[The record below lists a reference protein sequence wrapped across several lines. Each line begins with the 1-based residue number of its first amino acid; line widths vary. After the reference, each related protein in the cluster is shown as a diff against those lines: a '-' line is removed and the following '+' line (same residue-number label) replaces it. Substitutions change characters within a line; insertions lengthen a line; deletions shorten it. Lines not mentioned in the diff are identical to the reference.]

1 MIVSNFY
8 PPHCIG
14 GYEIGC
20 RDVVEGLEARGH
32 DVVVLTSTHGLDGAD
47 SSGRVYRRLETDL
60 SSKGSGSPADLLRLL
75 KKESTNRR
83 AFIRLCREF
92 RPDVVYVWNAAHIS
106 ISIALIAQQMG
117 LKVCYFI
124 SDHWLNHWESDAMYS
139 LNHRSPRKLPRRLI
153 WKSIIAS
160 LHASGMLPSGALN
173 LSHVQFASQFLKR
186 AALEANKPVSTA
198 DVIHWGIDVERFRR
212 ADSRHR
218 QKRLLYVGQLTEH
231 KGVHTAVEAL
241 KLIVQQPGQASTT
254 LTIVGGPDYDDRINL
269 LVGSLGLRDN
279 VQFTG
284 LVPRDRLPSI
294 YSEHEILLFPSIW
307 DEPFSLTVLEAMS
320 SGLAVVA
327 TNTGGGPE
335 ILKHEENALVFPA
348 ADAEACAAA
357 VMRIIESPALREKLR
372 RNGRRT
378 VEQNFKL
385 DDMVDRVDLALRKAC
400 GQPV

>member
-1 MIVSNFY
+1 
-8 PPHCIG
+8 
-14 GYEIGC
+14 
-20 RDVVEGLEARGH
+20 
-32 DVVVLTSTHGLDGAD
+32 
-47 SSGRVYRRLETDL
+47 
-60 SSKGSGSPADLLRLL
+60 
-75 KKESTNRR
+75 
-83 AFIRLCREF
+83 
-92 RPDVVYVWNAAHIS
+92 VVYVWNAAHIS

-160 LHASGMLPSGALN
+160 LHASGMLPRGALN